1 MEVPLTVGDFLE
13 RAGSAYADRVA
24 LVDEPGE
31 MSFGRLTY
39 AQLHRRARGMA
50 AALDGMGVGPGE
62 RVAIVSPNSGRFLV
76 SFFGVSG
83 FGRVLVPINF
93 RLNAQEVG
101 YIVDHSGSTV
111 MLIDP
116 ELDEALAEVNVKERV
131 VLDGVQDRELF
142 GELGDDAAGPNR
154 WEPDESATC
163 SINYTSGTTA
173 RPKGVQL
180 THRNCWLNA
189 VVFGWHTTVTDRDVL
204 LHTLPMFHCNGWGM
218 PYAAT
223 GMGARHVVLRK
234 VDGEEILARVESE
247 GVTLMCG
254 APAVVSAVLDAA
266 AARRQQDRAVPGAGA
281 VRIVVAGAPPPAK
294 IIERVGDELGWEF
307 IQIYGLTETSPL
319 LTVNRAPLEWDDLDP
334 PERARRLSRAG
345 LPAVGVKVC
354 TDDQGEVLARSNHV
368 FAGYW
373 RQQEESAAV
382 FDTAGSGGGPED
394 DTAGP
399 GGRPEDDKVW
409 FRTGDGG
416 FMDGPHLTI
425 EDRKKD
431 VIISGGENV
440 SSIEVEG
447 HLYQHPAVAEVAVIG
462 VPDERWGET
471 VKALVVARPG
481 TAVDEAELI
490 EFCRNGLSHFKC
502 PTSVELR
509 DSLPRT
515 ATGKLQKFKLR
526 SPYWEGRDRRIN

>member
-13 RAGSAYADRVA
+13 RAASAHADRVA

-31 MSFGRLTY
+31 SGSLGRLTY
-39 AQLHRRARGMA
+39 AELHRRAQGMA
-50 AALDGMGVGPGE
+50 VALDRMGVGPGE
-62 RVAIVSPNSGRFLV
+62 RVAIASPNSGRFLI
-76 SFFGVSG
+76 SYFGVSG

-111 MLIDP
+111 LLVDP
-116 ELDEALAEVNVKERV
+116 ELEQALADVDVKERI

-142 GELGDDAAGPNR
+142 AELSDTSAGPNR
-154 WEPDESATC
+154 WEPDESANC

-223 GMGARHVVLRK
+223 GMGARHVILRK

-254 APAVVSAVLDAA
+254 APAVVAAVLDAA
-266 AARRQQDRAVPGAGA
+266 VARREHGRPVPGAGT
-281 VRIVVAGAPPPAK
+281 VRMVVAGAPPPSK

-345 LPAVGVKVC
+345 LPAVGVKVR
-354 TDDQGEVLARSNHV
+354 TDDEGEVLARSNHV

-373 RQQEESAAV
+373 QQPDESEAV
-382 FDTAGSGGGPED
+382 LGEG
-394 DTAGP
+394 
-399 GGRPEDDKVW
+399 W

-447 HLYQHPAVAEVAVIG
+447 HLYQHRAVAEVAVIG

-471 VKALVVARPG
+471 VKALVVVRPG
-481 TAVDEAELI
+481 MDVDEAELI
-490 EFCRNGLSHFKC
+490 EFCRQDLAHFKC

-509 DSLPRT
+509 ESLPRT

-526 SPYWEGRDRRIN
+526 APYWEGRERRVN